1 MKFKLWN
8 TLISDF
14 IEIDQDDI
22 ALLNNLI
29 RFQIAGL
36 CNNCTYIFKPDIETV
51 GVESFNTYVQWCQ
64 KTQVEKLN

>member
-8 TLISDF
+8 ALASDF
-14 IEIDQDDI
+14 IEIDQNDI

-36 CNNCTYIFKPDIETV
+36 CETCIFIFKPDIEIV

-64 KTQVEKLN
+64 KNPG